1 MGFMDWIGPAL
12 TPITQGVAGYQQ
24 GVAQKQKRQQD
35 EQLQMIE
42 LLRERQQDADRAA
55 ELAIR
60 KTESEGAQALRA
72 LQTKEAEY
80 NLGRPGRE
88 RATLQRIDPNN
99 PLLQGTGGDFEYGG
113 ELTTARQHIED
124 LKKRN
129 ETERNAERLLRL
141 HYPKS
146 ALLQTPYDPTNPAPY
161 AAELERLQHSE
172 DMAIMHRPPVEHEAW
187 QMTSITDADGNPLMI
202 NARTGATKPI
212 TGGGK
217 LGGTG
222 GVSSSG
228 RIGASSQDMGAA
240 LKNFDTNLQSLQKK
254 NVSPSPLMQHRM
266 QLDIN
271 PLMTGK
277 PASFKDM
284 LAGGTLDVLGYGAGA
299 KGWQDYAALMQASRQ
314 FGEEATRLFGNRA
327 GFQQMKLMIQEAQLT
342 PQDFNNPTVI
352 TQKRQR
358 MQILYEQARLAE
370 QRAGIDPDKRVT
382 PTGLAG
388 LRAAPTLPVTSAT
401 PATGYSPDNPF
412 AKQP

>member
-24 GVAQKQKRQQD
+24 GVREKQKRAQD

-60 KTESEGAQALRA
+60 QKESEGMQALRD
-72 LQTKEAEY
+72 LQTKEAQY

-88 RATLQRIDPNN
+88 RATLQQIDPGNA
-99 PLLQGTGGDFEYGG
+99 LLQTQGDFEYGG
-113 ELTTARQHIED
+113 ELATARQHIED

-129 ETERNAERLLRL
+129 ETERNAYQLLKM

-146 ALLQTPYDPTNPAPY
+146 AILQTPYDPTNPAPY
-161 AAELERLQHSE
+161 ADELQRLSHSE

-202 NARTGATKPI
+202 NARTGQTKPI

-217 LGGTG
+217 LGGVGGGTTG
-222 GVSSSG
+222 G
-228 RIGASSQDMGAA
+228 RIGASSQDMRAAMNNFDANFDA
-240 LKNFDTNLQSLQKK
+240 LKKLDVKPN
-254 NVSPSPLMQHRM
+254 PLMQNRYM
-266 QLDIN
+266 LDQLPN
-271 PLMTGK
+271 QTGK
-277 PASFKDM
+277 PASMVDILK
-284 LAGGTLDVLGYGAGA
+284 GGTLDVFGYGAGA
-299 KGWQDYAALMQASRQ
+299 KGWQEYQALMQASRQ
-314 FGEEATRLFGNRA
+314 FGEEAVRLFGQRA
-327 GFQQMKLMIQEAQLT
+327 GYQVMKQQISDAQLS
-342 PQDFNNPTVI
+342 PQDFNNPTSI
-352 TQKRQR
+352 AQKRQR
-358 MQILYEQARLAE
+358 MEILYNQAVQAE
-370 QRAGIDPDKRVT
+370 KRAGIDPSKTVI
-382 PTGLAG
+382 PTGMAG

-412 AKQP
+412 AKP